1 MAVKAKLL
9 KDKIKETLDGLVRT
23 ETLGEVFMENISE
36 GFFNRD
42 LSRFPVA
49 ILPPPYIT
57 SDIYTNAENMRTYN
71 FEIAVIVK
79 EENQTGDGYVEELM
93 ETLIATFDN
102 LPSLEGVAE
111 GGLEPATSPTEVI
124 TIRGKSYTVFRVI
137 LKARALASITL

>member
-49 ILPPPYIT
+49 ILPPPFIT